1 MVQSSLQLLTSLYR
15 PAANHY
21 LLTFHP
27 NQKPV
32 NRGYETYLEADEA
45 WLFYQKTGV
54 VPLPPIDSGVPA
66 SILVRD
72 DSDEPAMD
80 DHHSLPLAQGSPAH
94 HAPQVGCP
102 AHVVFQAATIP
113 KFYIVH
119 VGYSPGVY
127 NSL

>member
-15 PAANHY
+15 QAANRY
-21 LLTFHP
+21 LLTFRT
-27 NQKPV
+27 NRKPDH
-32 NRGYETYLEADEA
+32 RGYESYLEADEA

-54 VPLPPIDSGVPA
+54 VPLAPIDGGVAA

-72 DSDEPAMD
+72 QPSMD
-80 DHHSLPLAQGSPAH
+80 DHHSLPLAQASPTY
-94 HAPQVGCP
+94 HAPRVGHP
-102 AHVVFQAATIP
+102 AHVVFQTTLLA